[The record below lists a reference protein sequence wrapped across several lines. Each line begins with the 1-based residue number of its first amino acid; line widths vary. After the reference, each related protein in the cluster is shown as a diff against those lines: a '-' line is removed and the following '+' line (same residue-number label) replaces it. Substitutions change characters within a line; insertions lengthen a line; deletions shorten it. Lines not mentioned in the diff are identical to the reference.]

1 MHRSMVYFSLFAVSV
16 FAAEPVN
23 EDAELSLE
31 LLEFLAE
38 FGNETEQLPLTD
50 DELGDDDPSWIET
63 EPATPRKAVE
73 AAPIT
78 TDSKRG
84 KSR

>member
-1 MHRSMVYFSLFAVSV
+1 MVYFSLFAVSV
-16 FAAEPVN
+16 LAAEPVN

-38 FGNETEQLPLTD
+38 FGNETEQVPVTD
-50 DELGDDDPSWIET
+50 DELGDDDPVWVDKDSQ
-63 EPATPRKAVE
+63 TPRKAVE
-73 AAPIT
+73 IAPVT